1 MTLIGIAGCTA
12 LIFMGFG
19 LRNSIAT
26 IVSKQY
32 GQIRRYDFEITLKN
46 ELTEEEKQTQ
56 KEIEEFHKQYASRR
70 RNNE

>member
-46 ELTEEEKQTQ
+46 ELTEEGKQELNKYIEKMGIIQNTH
-56 KEIEEFHKQYASRR
+56 I
-70 RNNE
+70 